1 MDASRKMYLG
11 LLSLSAKVAFN
22 DVLCVHL
29 PDAASIEAAREAIE
43 DWAGCTVQSITN
55 NEDGTLYIEA
65 DY

>member
-1 MDASRKMYLG
+1 MNASRKMYIRLI
-11 LLSLSAKVAFN
+11 SLNAEVAFN

-43 DWAGCTVQSITN
+43 DWAGCTVQSITLTK
-55 NEDGTLYIEA
+55 GGGAYIEA